1 MSNRILIPAL
11 KAKVG
16 DWDYYICT
24 MKYAAVAR
32 EVHFAYELGGNTD
45 LSSLIQRG
53 ISERTKA
60 ITDYLLRSEHR
71 FLGALIVAAHGG
83 EPNYTPVR
91 MDDTEEYLKGLDDS
105 FGVLT
110 FDGSQQYF
118 ALDGQHRLRAIKDA
132 ILKNPSLGKED
143 ITIILV
149 SHYDTPQGKEKTRRL
164 FTNINKNAKVTTKS
178 ENLALDEDDAF
189 AIITRRLVN
198 EHPFLSQEGRVS
210 IFASQGNNGEMSLAT
225 QVKDN
230 DRKAIT
236 SISQLYEMVRNLSV
250 NTVLDGKSSV
260 TRPTDD
266 DLEAGYEQ
274 IADNLDLVLASCGDI
289 TQIANQNDDLRIFRK
304 NKNSPVSVHPFL
316 KGIVQRVVCE
326 VVAEIVK
333 SQSLDIEVVCSK
345 LKSLEWKLGSSPW
358 HTIARV
364 QDEKVKILTGR
375 DDVSMLKNML
385 KVHLFPNSKQQII
398 RARQDYKQLR
408 NEDYP
413 VSLQKLEEN
422 LSHIG
427 KS

>member
-32 EVHFAYELGGNTD
+32 EIHFAYELGGNAD

-164 FTNINKNAKVTTKS
+164 FTNINKNAKVTSKS

-189 AIITRRLVN
+189 AIITRRLVS
-198 EHPFLSQEGRVS
+198 EHWLLGQEGRVS
-210 IFASQGNNGEMSLAT
+210 IFSNQGNNGEMSLST
-225 QVKDN
+225 QVKDS

-236 SISQLYEMVRNLSV
+236 SISQLYEMVKYLAV
-250 NTVLDGKSSV
+250 GTVLDGKSSV
-260 TRPTDD
+260 VRPTDD
-266 DLEAGYEQ
+266 DLETGYVQ
-274 IADNLDLVLASCGDI
+274 ISENIDVILNCCGDI
-289 TQIANQNDDLRIFRK
+289 ANIAVKNEDLRVFRK
-304 NKNSPVSVHPFL
+304 SKDNPTAVHPFL
-316 KGIVQRVVCE
+316 KGVIQRGICE
-326 VVAEIVK
+326 VVNEIIK
-333 SQSLDIEVVCSK
+333 SQGVTLGEISTK
-345 LKSLEWKLGSSPW
+345 LKSLTWNLGGSPW
-358 HTIARV
+358 HTVARL
-364 QDEKVKILTGR
+364 QDGKLKMLTGR
-375 DDVSMLKNML
+375 DDVSLLKEML

-398 RARQDYKQLR
+398 RARQNYKQLR

-413 VSLQKLEEN
+413 VSQQLLEAN
-422 LSHIG
+422 LTEIA
-427 KS
+427 KI